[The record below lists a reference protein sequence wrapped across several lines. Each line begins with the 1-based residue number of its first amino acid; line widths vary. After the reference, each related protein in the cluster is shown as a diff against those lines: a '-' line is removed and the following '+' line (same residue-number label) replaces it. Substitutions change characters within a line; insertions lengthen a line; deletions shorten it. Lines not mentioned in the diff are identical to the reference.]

1 MKHILCKMQCNYCTH
16 QISQNSGKETLLWSV
31 PACPAVWPAEPSPRC
46 RTTWNFFLQS
56 CLRWPRRAFRN
67 LWVRVSVF
75 TNMNVIDMWQEDEKK
90 NSNVDKNWATP
101 QLPLNLLYN
110 LPVITVVVDENHLKV
125 KERKKGSHD
134 VHIAKE
140 GGFDSM
146 HDLYLIL
153 VHCFVCFVPNLFNQM
168 SRRSLDHTVYCPVQS
183 YLRNICAKSIRI
195 KSNVYRVSQKKRLE
209 GHRLRNSANQPS
221 TC

>member
-1 MKHILCKMQCNYCTH
+1 
-16 QISQNSGKETLLWSV
+16 
-31 PACPAVWPAEPSPRC
+31 
-46 RTTWNFFLQS
+46 
-56 CLRWPRRAFRN
+56 
-67 LWVRVSVF
+67 
-75 TNMNVIDMWQEDEKK
+75 
-90 NSNVDKNWATP
+90 
-101 QLPLNLLYN
+101 
-110 LPVITVVVDENHLKV
+110 
-125 KERKKGSHD
+125 
-134 VHIAKE
+134 
-140 GGFDSM
+140 M

-221 TC
+221 MLSFFSEKNLSVSQYPMPQCHNAKYALSIAKIFFCVSFPIFGIWFPRTLNYIAMTQLMKLSFCQQQTSSVQAYG

>member
-1 MKHILCKMQCNYCTH
+1 
-16 QISQNSGKETLLWSV
+16 
-31 PACPAVWPAEPSPRC
+31 
-46 RTTWNFFLQS
+46 
-56 CLRWPRRAFRN
+56 
-67 LWVRVSVF
+67 
-75 TNMNVIDMWQEDEKK
+75 MNEIDMWQEDEKK

-146 HDLYLIL
+146 HIWY
-153 VHCFVCFVPNLFNQM
+153 
-168 SRRSLDHTVYCPVQS
+168 
-183 YLRNICAKSIRI
+183 
-195 KSNVYRVSQKKRLE
+195 
-209 GHRLRNSANQPS
+209 
-221 TC
+221 